1 MKEQPVLTIKNKNE
15 VIYLRQDNILYI
27 LADGNYCNMYLVDG
41 GAINTLTYQRAEI
54 ARMMDEQLPED
65 CRKHFMLLGR
75 SYLVNIDYVL
85 RIQPSKQLL
94 TFSVNRFGSN
104 DKITIKATSKA
115 LIKLQKAMKRF
126 VLSEP

>member
-115 LIKLQKAMKRF
+115 LIKLQKEMEKAT
-126 VLSEP
+126 SNPD